1 MSRVLPK
8 LIASL
13 NEHGVPVPMAY
24 TYEDAERALVETY
37 KDIRPGKPLS

>member
-1 MSRVLPK
+1 MSPVLPK

-24 TYEDAERALVETY
+24 TYDDAERVLVETY
-37 KDIRPGKPLS
+37 KDIQPGKPAS